1 MASRHRTS
9 RLTPATL
16 AEPAMHVERA
26 SLVDAVVF
34 DFYGTLIPSTPETA
48 WRQQAHAIAEVL
60 GADGDDVHEAFVASY
75 PMRMVGALGG
85 VEQTVESVARRLGLV
100 VTPEQVHRASHMR
113 RTLHR
118 QLLTPRPDAVS
129 TLVSLRDKGLRVGV
143 VSDCSAELPEE
154 WGGLEL
160 SRSVDVAVFSSIER
174 LRKPDRRLFQACVRR
189 LGVAADRSI
198 YVADGVGQELAA
210 ATAQGMRAYCL
221 DTMHDDI
228 DARPLPDPPWRGGRL
243 ARLADVLDLV

>member
-1 MASRHRTS
+1 
-9 RLTPATL
+9 
-16 AEPAMHVERA
+16 MHVERA

-118 QLLTPRPDAVS
+118 QLLTPRPDAV
-129 TLVSLRDKGLRVGV
+129 RVGV

-210 ATAQGMRAYCL
+210 ATALGMRAYCL

-228 DARPLPDPPWRGGRL
+228 DARHLPDPTWRGGRL